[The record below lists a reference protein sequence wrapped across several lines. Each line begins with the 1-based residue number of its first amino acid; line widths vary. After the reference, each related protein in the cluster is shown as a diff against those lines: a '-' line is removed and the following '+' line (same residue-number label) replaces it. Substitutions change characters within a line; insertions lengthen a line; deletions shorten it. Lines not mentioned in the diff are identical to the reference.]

1 VRQQTSADGIMWAA
15 KVKHSKGTDAM
26 PSVAPVSE
34 GFVPFRGFRTWYR
47 VVGDL
52 AQPTPAKFPLLV
64 LHGGPG
70 ESHDYLQPLEELA
83 VSGCPII
90 FYDQLGG
97 GNSDQPN
104 DPSLWSVELFLE
116 ELATVRQELGLDHT
130 HLLGYS
136 WGGMLAMEYALTQPA
151 GLASLILAS
160 SPASIPQW
168 IDESNR
174 LRRELPEEVEET
186 LLHHEEA
193 GTTDDAAYEE
203 AMMVYEQ
210 RHVCRLDPW
219 PEPWMRTLDKLMAN
233 PEVYNTMFGPS
244 EFHATGT
251 LKEWDIRDRLG
262 EIQLPTLVTSGR
274 YDAATPAIAETVHR
288 GIAGSE
294 WVIFEQSSHMAH
306 LEEDEEYRRVVE
318 DFLRRVEEGQA

>member
-1 VRQQTSADGIMWAA
+1 
-15 KVKHSKGTDAM
+15 M
-26 PSVAPVSE
+26 PSAVPVSE
-34 GFVPFRGFRTWYR
+34 GFVSSGGFRSWYR

-52 AQPTPAKFPLLV
+52 TQPGPAKFPLLV

-70 ESHDYLQPLEELA
+70 GPSDYLEPLEELA
-83 VSGCPII
+83 DSGRPII
-90 FYDQLGG
+90 FYDQLGC

-104 DPSLWSVELFLE
+104 DPSLWRVELFLE
-116 ELATVRQELGLDHT
+116 ELATVRQELGLDHI
-130 HLLGYS
+130 HLLGHS
-136 WGGMLAMEYALTQPA
+136 WGGMLAMEYALTQPV

-168 IDESNR
+168 IAEANR
-174 LRRELPEEVEET
+174 LRKELPQDVEET
-186 LLHHEEA
+186 LRHHEEA
-193 GTTDDAAYEE
+193 ATTTDPAYEE
-203 AMMVYEQ
+203 AMQVFYQ
-210 RHVCRLDPW
+210 RHVCRLVPW
-219 PEPWMRTLDKLMAN
+219 PESWKRALDKLMAN

-274 YDAATPAIAETVHR
+274 YDEVTPVIAETVHR

-306 LEEDEEYRRVVE
+306 LEEEDEYRRVVE
-318 DFLRRVEEGQA
+318 DFMLRVEEGQAS

>member
-1 VRQQTSADGIMWAA
+1 
-15 KVKHSKGTDAM
+15 M
-26 PSVAPVSE
+26 PSAAPISE

-47 VVGDL
+47 IVGDL
-52 AQPTPAKFPLLV
+52 TQPERAKLPLLV

-83 VSGCPII
+83 VSGRPII

-104 DPSLWSVELFLE
+104 DPSLWSVLLFLE
-116 ELATVRQELGLDHT
+116 ELATVRQELRLDHI

-136 WGGMLAMEYALTQPA
+136 WGGMLAMEYALTEPA

-168 IDESNR
+168 IAEANR
-174 LRRELPEEVEET
+174 LRRELPEEVQAT
-186 LLHHEEA
+186 LRHHEEA
-193 GTTDDAAYEE
+193 GTTDEAAYEE
-203 AMMVYEQ
+203 VMQVYDQ
-210 RHVCRLDPW
+210 RHLCRLDPW
-219 PEPWMRTLDKLMAN
+219 PEPLTRTSVN
-233 PEVYNTMFGPS
+233 PEIYNTMWGSS
-244 EFHATGT
+244 EFHVTGT

-274 YDAATPAIAETVHR
+274 YDGATPAIAETVHR

-294 WVIFEQSSHMAH
+294 WVIFEHSSHMAH

-318 DFLRRVEEGQA
+318 DFMRRVETGRA

>member
-1 VRQQTSADGIMWAA
+1 
-15 KVKHSKGTDAM
+15 M
-26 PSVAPVSE
+26 PSAAPVSE

-52 AQPTPAKFPLLV
+52 AQPAPAKFPLLV

-70 ESHDYLQPLEELA
+70 APPDYLQPLEELTD
-83 VSGCPII
+83 SGRPIV
-90 FYDQLGG
+90 FYDQLGC

-116 ELATVRQELGLDHT
+116 ELTTVRQELGLDHI
-130 HLLGYS
+130 HLLGQS
-136 WGGMLAMEYALTQPA
+136 WGGMLAMEYALTQPV

-168 IDESNR
+168 MAEADR
-174 LRRELPEEVEET
+174 LRKELPQEVEQT
-186 LLHHEEA
+186 LRHHEEA
-193 GTTDDAAYEE
+193 GTTDEVAYEE
-203 AMMVYEQ
+203 AMQLFYQ
-210 RHVCRLDPW
+210 RHLCRLDPW
-219 PEPWMRTLDKLMAN
+219 PEPLMRTFSKLMAN
-233 PEVYNTMFGPS
+233 PEVYNTMWGPS

-274 YDAATPAIAETVHR
+274 HDEATPAIAETVHR

-294 WVIFEQSSHMAH
+294 WVLFEQSSHMAH
-306 LEEDEEYRRVVE
+306 LEEEEYRRVLN
-318 DFLRRVEEGQA
+318 DFMRRVEEGQT

>member
-1 VRQQTSADGIMWAA
+1 
-15 KVKHSKGTDAM
+15 M
-26 PSVAPVSE
+26 PSAAPVNE

-47 VVGDL
+47 IVGDL
-52 AQPTPAKFPLLV
+52 TQPERAKLPLLV

-70 ESHDYLQPLEELA
+70 ESHDYLQPLEKLA
-83 VSGCPII
+83 DSGRSIV

-97 GNSDQPN
+97 GNSDQPH

-116 ELATVRQELGLDHT
+116 ELSTVRQELGLDHI

-136 WGGMLAMEYALTQPA
+136 WGGMLAMEYALTQPG

-168 IDESNR
+168 IEEANR
-174 LRRELPEEVEET
+174 LRKELPQEVQET
-186 LLHHEEA
+186 LRHHEEA
-193 GTTDDAAYEE
+193 GTTDEVAYEE
-203 AMMVYEQ
+203 AMQVYEK

-233 PEVYNTMFGPS
+233 PEVYHTMWGPS

-251 LKEWDIRDRLG
+251 LKEWDIRNRLG
-262 EIQLPTLVTSGR
+262 EIDLPTLVTSGR
-274 YDAATPAIAETVHR
+274 YDAATPAIAETVHC

-294 WVIFEQSSHMAH
+294 WVIFEQSSHVAH
-306 LEEDEEYRRVVE
+306 LEEEDEYRHVVE
-318 DFLRRVEEGQA
+318 DFLRRVEEAQA

>member
-1 VRQQTSADGIMWAA
+1 MWMA
-15 KVKHSKGTDAM
+15 KVKHRMGTQAM
-26 PSVAPVSE
+26 PSAAPVSE
-34 GFVPFRGFRTWYR
+34 GFVPFRGFRIWYL

-52 AQPTPAKFPLLV
+52 AQLEPAMFPLLV

-70 ESHDYLQPLEELA
+70 GPSDYLEPLEELA
-83 VSGCPII
+83 DSGRPIV
-90 FYDQLGG
+90 FYDQLGC

-104 DPSLWSVELFLE
+104 DPSLWRVELFLE
-116 ELATVRQELGLDHT
+116 ELATVRQELGLDHI
-130 HLLGYS
+130 HLLGHS
-136 WGGMLAMEYALTQPA
+136 WGGMLAMEYALTKPV

-168 IDESNR
+168 IAEANR
-174 LRRELPEEVEET
+174 LRKELPQDVEET
-186 LLHHEEA
+186 LRHHEEA
-193 GTTDDAAYEE
+193 ATTDPAYEE
-203 AMMVYEQ
+203 AMQVFYQ
-210 RHVCRLDPW
+210 RHVCRLVPW
-219 PEPWMRTLDKLMAN
+219 PESWKRALDKLMAN

-244 EFHATGT
+244 EFHATGM

-274 YDAATPAIAETVHR
+274 YDEATPAIAETVHR

-306 LEEDEEYRRVVE
+306 LEEDYRRVVN
-318 DFLRRVEEGQA
+318 DFCVA

>member
-1 VRQQTSADGIMWAA
+1 MWVA
-15 KVKHSKGTDAM
+15 KVKHSKGTHAM
-26 PSVAPVSE
+26 PSAAPISE
-34 GFVPFRGFRTWYR
+34 GFVPFGGFRTWYR

-52 AQPTPAKFPLLV
+52 TQPEPDKIPLLV

-70 ESHDYLQPLEELA
+70 GPSDYLEPLEELA
-83 VSGCPII
+83 DSGRPII
-90 FYDQLGG
+90 FYDQLGC

-104 DPSLWSVELFLE
+104 DPSLWSVEFFLD
-116 ELATVRQELGLDHT
+116 ELATVRQELGLEHI
-130 HLLGYS
+130 HLLGHS

-168 IDESNR
+168 IAEANR
-174 LRRELPEEVEET
+174 LRRQLPQEAEQR
-186 LLHHEEA
+186 LRHHEEA
-193 GTTDDAAYEE
+193 GTTDEVAYEE
-203 AMMVYEQ
+203 AMQVYFQ
-210 RHVCRLDPW
+210 RHVCRLDPQ
-219 PEPWMRTLDKLMAN
+219 PEPWMRALAKLMAN

-251 LKEWDIRDRLG
+251 LKEWDIRDRLS

-274 YDAATPAIAETVHR
+274 YDEATPAIAETVHR

-294 WVIFEQSSHMAH
+294 WIIFEQSSHMPH
-306 LEEDEEYRRVVE
+306 LEEEDEYRRVVE
-318 DFLRRVEEGQA
+318 DFMRRVEGQA